1 MILRAGSLNGVRES
15 LVKPACHFCSLSE
28 KRRLRFL
35 GAAHRPFFICVRCVD
50 SFGGTAAVQQI
61 IDKIPAVHMSK
72 YFFFRD
78 AHVSGLGG
86 PEKIA
91 NQKKPQ
97 VKK

>member
-1 MILRAGSLNGVRES
+1 MILVVENLNEVRES

-61 IDKIPAVHMSK
+61 IDKIPAIHMSK
-72 YFFFRD
+72 FSLIHTI
-78 AHVSGLGG
+78 HVAGLGG

-91 NQKKPQ
+91 NQKKLQ
-97 VKK
+97 VNC